1 MSTEK
6 NNTLALLRKHIK
18 DIGVNME
25 EISEIFR
32 QSEEEWNAQ
41 RREEL
46 GLTDKDEYVNEY

>member
-1 MSTEK
+1 MSIETNK
-6 NNTLALLRKHIK
+6 TLALLRKHIK

-46 GLTDKDEYVNEY
+46 GLTDKDEYINEY

>member
-1 MSTEK
+1 MSIEK
-6 NNTLALLRKHIK
+6 NKTLALLRKHIK